1 MPHTFIEELMT
12 SNNNTSRDLI
22 AVATLSAFI
31 GAVSM
36 IFIKNVFLD
45 TDNPAPNDIEIVE
58 VTAEEANEA
67 LELDEVVDNNVTFSE
82 ASNIMTNNSEDN

>member
-12 SNNNTSRDLI
+12 NNNNTSRDLI

>member
-1 MPHTFIEELMT
+1 MT
-12 SNNNTSRDLI
+12 SNNNTRRDLI

-31 GAVSM
+31 GAVSI